1 MTNNKSGLFGS
12 LFGKK
17 TQNNKLNYKV
27 NEVETVD
34 AIIKPSKPGVIVTI
48 SRQHGSSG
56 KRIGK
61 RVAQKLGIECY
72 YKEVTALAAEES
84 GLSKEF
90 ISDINKNAPEML
102 HDLYLST
109 DTIQQAILAQE
120 KIIKKIADTGSCVI
134 VGRAADYVLR
144 DYERVVRV
152 FIHAPRDKR
161 VAQVIEKYND
171 TPEEAEI
178 HITHSDTARGEYYK
192 NITGKNWADA
202 TNYDL
207 CIDSSIGEQAAV
219 QVILDYIETTGLN
232 KFEEETV

>member
-1 MTNNKSGLFGS
+1 MTSKKGGLFGA
-12 LFGKK
+12 LFGKGN
-17 TQNNKLNYKV
+17 QNNKLNYKV

-102 HDLYLST
+102 HELYLST
-109 DTIQQAILAQE
+109 DTVQQAIMAQD
-120 KIIKKIADTGSCVI
+120 KIIKKIADNGSCVI
-134 VGRAADYVLR
+134 VGRAADFVLR
-144 DYERVVRV
+144 DYEKVVKV
-152 FIHAPRDKR
+152 FIHAPKDKR
-161 VAQVIEKYND
+161 IAQVIEMYND
-171 TPEEAEI
+171 TPEEAET
-178 HITHSDTARGEYYK
+178 HVTHSDAARGEYYK
-192 NITGKNWADA
+192 SITGKNWADA

-207 CIDSSIGEQAAV
+207 CIDSTIGEHAAV
-219 QVILDYIETTGLN
+219 DIILNYIQTVYPEA
-232 KFEEETV
+232 EEE